1 MSDSSLFSSGEPNDG
16 EGDCDNSSATGMH
29 DLLVEVA
36 RERDED
42 RDHFL
47 DACRTAVDFIA
58 KARRELWWFI
68 EHGEDEIDSQ
78 DAAARA
84 IRIQDDLLAPA
95 IEALRGSPRPLPAPG
110 MTDLMVAPESI
121 DAFLAENPPP
131 KEEPSDV

>member
-36 RERDED
+36 RER
-42 RDHFL
+42 